1 MCSIIIFI
9 LVIDLT
15 EEATPSKFKAQ
26 AAVDLTKASAPPA
39 VSHYDLTEGDD
50 SFQQRQELRDVKKK
64 FHFND
69 VHRERQYQQQHQQP
83 HRHPGVIDLSGVDDD
98 DAVPDVINV
107 SSSELN
113 AARGGDDGSARKTD
127 VHEDILEGAGAVQAI
142 RSHPK

>member
-1 MCSIIIFI
+1 MCSIIIFV

-50 SFQQRQELRDVKKK
+50 SFQQRQELRDVRKK

-69 VHRERQYQQQHQQP
+69 GHRERQQHHHHQQ

-98 DAVPDVINV
+98 DVVADVIDV

-113 AARGGDDGSARKTD
+113 AASGGDAPKTD
-127 VHEDILEGAGAVQAI
+127 VHEDVLEGAGAVQAI
-142 RSHPK
+142 RSYPR